1 MKAII
6 ISAGSASRLGELTKE
21 KPKGLLDINGK
32 TILDRQIS
40 LFRKNGIDEII
51 IITEPHK
58 NFGIENVS
66 YINDEHYE
74 QHDVL
79 GSLMAAKDEINGRVL
94 TSYSD
99 ILFEES
105 ILLQLLE
112 FSGDIGIPVDLDW
125 EKSYESR
132 TEHPKSEAD
141 NVLLK
146 NNKIIQIQ
154 KNITDSGKGE
164 IVGEFL
170 GPIILSTKGAKIF
183 VENYE
188 RLEKEHQGPFHMAP
202 SLKKAYL
209 TDMIQELIDLNYQV
223 TPIII
228 SGKWC
233 EIDTSEDLER
243 AKKLFL

>member
-6 ISAGSASRLGELTKE
+6 IAAGSSSRLQLAEG

-40 LFRKNGIDEII
+40 LFRNNGIDEII
-51 IITEPHK
+51 IITGKHS
-58 NFGIENVS
+58 FGIKNVS

-74 QHDVL
+74 QHEVL
-79 GSLMAAKDEINGRVL
+79 GSLMAAKDEINGRAL

-125 EKSYESR
+125 EKSYDGR
-132 TEHPKSEAD
+132 TQHPKLEAD
-141 NVLLK
+141 NVLIK
-146 NNKIIQIQ
+146 NKKITSIQ
-154 KNITDSGKGE
+154 KRIEKTTGNDVI
-164 IVGEFL
+164 GEFL
-170 GPIILSTKGAKIF
+170 GPMILSEKGSEIF
-183 VENYE
+183 VENY
-188 RLEKEHQGPFHMAP
+188 LKLLQTHQGSFHKAS

-209 TDMIQELIDLNYQV
+209 TDMLQELIDLGYEV
-223 TPIII
+223 EPIIVN
-228 SGKWC
+228 GKWC
-233 EIDTSEDLER
+233 EIDTPQDLER
-243 AKKLFL
+243 AKKLFR

>member
-6 ISAGSASRLGELTKE
+6 IAAGSANRLGKLVKE
-21 KPKGLLDINGK
+21 KSKGLLDINGK

-40 LFRKNGIDEII
+40 LFKKNGINEII
-51 IITEPHK
+51 IITGPNK

-66 YINDEHYE
+66 YINDTNYE

-79 GSLMAAKDEINGRVL
+79 GSLMVAKDEIKGKIL

-105 ILLQLLE
+105 ILHQLLE

-141 NVLLK
+141 NVLIK
-146 NNKIIQIQ
+146 NEKIIQIQ
-154 KNITDSGKGE
+154 KQIEKKDDGDV
-164 IVGEFL
+164 IGEFL
-170 GPIILSTKGAKIF
+170 GPMIFSERGSKIF
-183 VENYE
+183 VENYLK
-188 RLEKEHQGPFHMAP
+188 LEQTNQGSFHKAH
-202 SLKKAYL
+202 SLKKAYT
-209 TDMIQELIDLNYQV
+209 TDMLQELIDLEYDV
-223 TPIII
+223 KPIII
-228 SGKWC
+228 NGKWC
-233 EIDTSEDLER
+233 EVDTQQDLER
-243 AKKLFL
+243 ARKLFR